1 MRAGA
6 EFGWRALVGWIHSYG
21 MLHST
26 PVDLYRLLPEGY
38 GILFTTLG
46 KRDQSDGET
55 EAALARLNDTA
66 DLLARNGAEYFVLNS
81 SPMITHGGPGS
92 DLRLIDQVAEVT
104 GRPATTTTTSAMRAL
119 RAIGAKR
126 LALCSPYV
134 DRNPKLEAFLEA
146 EGFEIVSSYGMSEEL
161 TRIHRIPGEVA
172 YRVGRNAF
180 REAAGR
186 ADALYM
192 AGGRLRVLDVLEEL
206 EADIKAPVIGSTQA
220 VVWEMCNHFGTTEP
234 IEGFGRLL
242 REFPPNGM

>member
-1 MRAGA
+1 MRVGA

-26 PVDLYRLLPEGY
+26 PVDLYRLLPDGY

-46 KRDQSDGET
+46 KRDQSDAET
-55 EAALARLNDTA
+55 DAALARVNTFA
-66 DLLARNGAEYFVLNS
+66 ELLARNGAEYFVLNS

-92 DLRLIDQVAEVT
+92 DLRLIEQLREVT
-104 GRPATTTTTSAMRAL
+104 GRPGTTTTTSAIRAL
-119 RAIGAKR
+119 RAIGATR
-126 LALCSPYV
+126 IAVCSPYV

-161 TRIHRIPGEVA
+161 TRIHRIPGEVS
-172 YRVGRNAF
+172 YRVGREAF
-180 REAAGR
+180 RAAGGK

-206 EADIKAPVIGSTQA
+206 ESDLKAPVIGSTQA
-220 VVWEMCNHFGTTEP
+220 VVWEMCTHFGTTEP
-234 IEGFGRLL
+234 IQGFGRLL
-242 REFPPNGM
+242 REFPPNEV

>member
-1 MRAGA
+1 MRQGA

-21 MLHST
+21 MLHSV

-55 EAALARLNDTA
+55 EAALARLNASA

-92 DLRLIDQVAEVT
+92 DLRLIDQLREVT
-104 GRPATTTTTSAMRAL
+104 GQPGTTTTTAAMRAL

-126 LALCSPYV
+126 LALSSPYV
-134 DRNPKLEAFLEA
+134 TANPKLKAFLEA
-146 EGFEIVSSYGMSEEL
+146 EGFEIVSEYGMSEDL

-180 REAAGR
+180 RAANGK

-192 AGGRLRVLDVLEEL
+192 AGGRLRAIDVIEEL
-206 EADIKAPVIGSTQA
+206 ESDLKAPVIASTPA

-234 IEGFGRLL
+234 IEGFGRLV